1 MKLQTFTMLCV
12 LGIALSV
19 SYESLNAQVRVNDN
33 LGNHTATKDLDMNQH
48 SVNNIGLLNYYLS
61 TDIGDVTTDTNIG
74 AANVTVDKY
83 TIFQVN
89 QTTANRTLSLL
100 APTNNTLGR
109 KAYVKNTGTA
119 PFLLYGVAVPANR
132 IVELFYNG
140 SAWSV
145 VNTDADAFSLRINK
159 LIAATDINSIDNAN
173 YGQTWNW
180 NTLAGGKGLSLEAV
194 TSAAT
199 NNTQTLLNLSLSGAN
214 GAAGQT
220 TYGAQISNAHTG
232 AGTNVGLSVSANSG
246 TTNTGLNVAVAG
258 GTTNYAALF
267 SGGNV
272 GIGTA
277 TPGATL
283 DVNGTVNITGTAS
296 ASTVTGTTGIVAGK
310 SDGTQKGSLMFYD
323 KTAIAAKTITLGLP
337 DGLANSYSLTLPGDK
352 GTTGQVLTSSDGTGA
367 LSWVTPIA
375 YTAGTGLTLTG
386 SSFGVNGSQNITTLS
401 NLTTLG
407 IVHSTVTGGLSSSL
421 IVNADVKS
429 DAAIDGTKISPN
441 FGTQNIVTTGTASA
455 STVTGTTVTGTTGIV
470 AGKSDGTQKGSL
482 MFYDKTATAAKM
494 ITLGLPDALT
504 NSYSLTLPAATPTTD
519 GLVLASTTDG
529 VLSWKAASVSPI
541 EILPT
546 NNLVS
551 TGTGA
556 VLGTTA
562 PYTSQNSIVFGSNTL
577 GIDTT
582 YPSTPD
588 TNQPTHT
595 ASEAIIM
602 GTYAGGA
609 AGTINGSIVL
619 GNHAAYYNTGA
630 HDGVIIGAYA
640 GSYGRYAFDKA
651 VLIGWNAG
659 RGPSGASSSSL
670 NSVMIGPNVG
680 RGTNTQYSELKQGN
694 IIIGNDITLPDGSGQ
709 SMNLGGV
716 LFGTGLHYTDFT
728 GKTDNDVVLP
738 SATPETNGKIG
749 IGTNQPGHTLDVVGD
764 VSAKRYLTTTPAAI
778 AAADAT
784 TVDLAT
790 GNVFTLN
797 VAANI
802 STLTLNNAP
811 TQPATFVFK
820 LSYSSNTAYT
830 ISWPAAFLW
839 SGGTP
844 PILTCV
850 TGKTDILSI
859 IFDGT
864 KYYCSY
870 ALNF

>member
-455 STVTGTTVTGTTGIV
+455 STVTGTTGIV

-764 VSAKRYLTTTPAAI
+764 VSAKRYLTTMPAAAI
-778 AAADAT
+778 EAAAAT
-784 TVDLAT
+784 TVDLSA

-802 STLTLNNAP
+802 DALTLNNAP
-811 TQPATFVFK
+811 TQSATFVFK
-820 LSYSSNTAYT
+820 LSYSSSNAYT
-830 ISWPAAFLW
+830 ITWPAEFLW

-844 PILTCV
+844 PVLTCV
-850 TGKTDILSI
+850 SGKTDILSI

>member
-100 APTNNTLGR
+100 SPTNNTLGR

-180 NTLAGGKGLSLEAV
+180 NTLAGGKGLSLEAE

-455 STVTGTTVTGTTGIV
+455 STVTGTTGIV

-482 MFYDKTATAAKM
+482 MFYDKTATAAKA

-562 PYTSQNSIVFGSNTL
+562 PNTSQNSIVFGSNTL

-680 RGTNTQYSELKQGN
+680 RGTNTQYSDLKQGN

-764 VSAKRYLTTTPAAI
+764 VSAKRYLTTMPAAAI
-778 AAADAT
+778 EAAAAT
-784 TVDLAT
+784 TVDLSA

-802 STLTLNNAP
+802 DALTLNNAP
-811 TQPATFVFK
+811 TQSATFVFK
-820 LSYSSNTAYT
+820 LSYSSSNAYT
-830 ISWPAAFLW
+830 ITWPAEFLW

-844 PILTCV
+844 PVLTCV
-850 TGKTDILSI
+850 SGKTDILSI

>member
-100 APTNNTLGR
+100 SPTNNTLGR

-407 IVHSTVTGGLSSSL
+407 IVHSTAIGGLSSSL

-455 STVTGTTVTGTTGIV
+455 STVTGTTGIV

-482 MFYDKTATAAKM
+482 MFYDKTATAAKA

-562 PYTSQNSIVFGSNTL
+562 PNTSQNSIVFGSNTL

-680 RGTNTQYSELKQGN
+680 RGTNTQYSDLKQGN

-764 VSAKRYLTTTPAAI
+764 VSAKRYLTTMPAAAI
-778 AAADAT
+778 EAAAAT
-784 TVDLAT
+784 TVDLSA

-802 STLTLNNAP
+802 DALTLNNAP
-811 TQPATFVFK
+811 TQSATFVFK
-820 LSYSSNTAYT
+820 LSYSSSNAYT
-830 ISWPAAFLW
+830 ITWPAEFLW

-844 PILTCV
+844 PVLTCV
-850 TGKTDILSI
+850 SGKTDILSI